1 MYVYTYT
8 QVALYLQYIGERLC
22 VFKCVSAYFENKQV
36 HTPIYRTLVYACI
49 YPHFFF
55 FFFCRFI
62 TQLPKLLVYIQPY
75 MCVYT
80 IHLYLYIC
88 IKMYV
93 DWYIGNNPSG
103 HPSPLGLKFIYC

>member
-22 VFKCVSAYFENKQV
+22 VFKCVTAYFKNKQV

-55 FFFCRFI
+55 FFLSVYHSIAKVAGVYSTLYVCIYNSLISIHMYKNVCR
-62 TQLPKLLVYIQPY
+62 LVYWQ
-75 MCVYT
+75 
-80 IHLYLYIC
+80 
-88 IKMYV
+88 
-93 DWYIGNNPSG
+93 
-103 HPSPLGLKFIYC
+103 